1 MERSLAHPVPPLS
14 HSVGP
19 PGKTLDKDFV
29 SMNNLSETLI
39 RIGGIYNLGFVIFHL
54 LFWRLFR
61 WKEDLTSLTAIN
73 RSIIQILNLC
83 LTFMFLLMAYI
94 SIIHATEMV
103 LAPLGKTLSVAFAL
117 FWFLRM
123 VEQVV
128 FFGIKNRV
136 SLLLT
141 VAFLAGGIIYLLP
154 VLIIG

>member
-1 MERSLAHPVPPLS
+1 
-14 HSVGP
+14 
-19 PGKTLDKDFV
+19 
-29 SMNNLSETLI
+29 MNNLSEALLL
-39 RIGGIYNLGFVIFHL
+39 IGGIYNLGFVIFHL

-61 WKEDLTSLTAIN
+61 WKEDLASLTAIN

-94 SIIHATEMV
+94 SIFHSSEM
-103 LAPLGKTLSVAFAL
+103 AGTSLGKTLSVAFAL

-141 VAFLAGGIIYLLP
+141 VAFLLGSIIYLLS
-154 VLIIG
+154 VLVIT